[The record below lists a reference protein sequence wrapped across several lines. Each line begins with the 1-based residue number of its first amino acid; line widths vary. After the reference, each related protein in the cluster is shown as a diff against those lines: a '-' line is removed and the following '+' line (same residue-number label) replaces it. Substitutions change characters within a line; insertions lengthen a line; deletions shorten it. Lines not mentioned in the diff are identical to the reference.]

1 MAVDSARTAAGR
13 LTPEAAGAYLGE
25 LFEAQGRL
33 VYGVCRLMLRD
44 RGEAEDAAQQTFL
57 SAYRSLLSGHE
68 PREPAPW
75 LATIARNEC
84 RARIR
89 GRMAEP
95 LALVDDSYAS
105 TAELESVVG
114 QRAEVAALCKALAEL
129 PAPQRDA
136 IVLRE
141 FYGLSYEEVSAVVG
155 VSVSAVDA
163 LLVRARRRLQAE
175 LRPARLASGALVL
188 PLTLGQSLAHAVPGF
203 ATGASVSGLVAKLAS
218 LPLAAKLAGAAAT
231 VAVVTAVG
239 SGGSQAPVQTPVAG
253 GASSMSVVSP
263 ARTAALEE
271 ATAIAAA
278 SRAQNDDGGGL
289 APAVKDERDEDEV
302 EEEEREGGDDAAD
315 DGGEAAEPDEAEQP
329 DETEEAEEPGD
340 DSVSS
345 SGSDPGSDEPDD
357 DD

>member
-1 MAVDSARTAAGR
+1 
-13 LTPEAAGAYLGE
+13 
-25 LFEAQGRL
+25 
-33 VYGVCRLMLRD
+33 MLRD

-57 SAYRSLLSGHE
+57 SAYRSLLNGHE

-95 LALVDDSYAS
+95 LALVDDSYTS
-105 TAELESVVG
+105 TAELESIVG
-114 QRAEVAALCKALAEL
+114 QRAEIAALCKALAEL

-163 LLVRARRRLQAE
+163 LLVRARRRLLAE

-188 PLTLGQSLAHAVPGF
+188 PLTLGESLAHAVPGF
-203 ATGASVSGLVAKLAS
+203 ATDASVSGLVAKLAS
-218 LPLAAKLAGAAAT
+218 LPIAAKLAGTAAT

-239 SGGSQAPVQTPVAG
+239 SGGSYAPVQTPVAG
-253 GASSMSVVSP
+253 GASSMSVVTP
-263 ARTAALEE
+263 ASTADLEE
-271 ATAIAAA
+271 ATAIAAT
-278 SRAQNDDGGGL
+278 SHAQNDDGGLG
-289 APAVKDERDEDEV
+289 PAVKDERDEDEV
-302 EEEEREGGDDAAD
+302 EEDEREGGDDAAD
-315 DGGEAAEPDEAEQP
+315 DGGEAAEPDEADQP
-329 DETEEAEEPGD
+329 NETEEADEPDD

-345 SGSDPGSDEPDD
+345 SGSDPDSDEPDD
-357 DD
+357 ND